1 MIKVEGTPEYLEKWK
16 KECKWTRMIRF
27 RMGEGMNECKYWMKE
42 EMKLCRVCG
51 YERESWEHVL
61 ERCIGDE
68 EEGKSVGER
77 VKWILDG
84 CGQGER
90 WIKNLEE
97 RMNEVGESQN

>member
-1 MIKVEGTPEYLEKWK
+1 
-16 KECKWTRMIRF
+16 
-27 RMGEGMNECKYWMKE
+27 MKE
-42 EMKLCRVCG
+42 N
-51 YERESWEHVL
+51 WEHVL
-61 ERCIGDE
+61 ERCTGDE

-97 RMNEVGESQN
+97 RREERMNEVERAKTE